1 MKLFPKFTRHHLL
14 AKFPQQGIL
23 WSPCENKASVATKKS
38 RRSLKKIACGSSW
51 KVKKVD
57 KTLVNTLV
65 DRLAGVKAKKVKETL
80 TDVKGD
86 LLVKTIA
93 DTLAVVTA
101 ATLWAMWRPLH
112 WSTRLLTR

>member
-1 MKLFPKFTRHHLL
+1 M
-14 AKFPQQGIL
+14 
-23 WSPCENKASVATKKS
+23 
-38 RRSLKKIACGSSW
+38 ACGSSW

-65 DRLAGVKAKKVKETL
+65 DRLAGVKANKVKETV

-86 LLVKTIA
+86 LLVEAIA

>member
-1 MKLFPKFTRHHLL
+1 M
-14 AKFPQQGIL
+14 
-23 WSPCENKASVATKKS
+23 
-38 RRSLKKIACGSSW
+38 ACGSSW

-86 LLVKTIA
+86 LLVEAIA

>member
-1 MKLFPKFTRHHLL
+1 M
-14 AKFPQQGIL
+14 
-23 WSPCENKASVATKKS
+23 
-38 RRSLKKIACGSSW
+38 ACGSSW

-65 DRLAGVKAKKVKETL
+65 DRLTGVKANKVKETL

-86 LLVKTIA
+86 LLVEAIA

-101 ATLWAMWRPLH
+101 VTLWAMWRPLH